1 MKKLLIYSC
10 CLLCFSAA
18 CQNAPLIESVR
29 IEKTDT
35 IAPVKTDAG
44 IVLASEQ
51 QAYPLS
57 VQKLI
62 KAYPGHFSGFEDN
75 HLIWKDGTKMLWD
88 DARKDK
94 TFSQLINESD
104 LEDQLTS
111 MAYPKG
117 KDAPKPKQKEDPGR
131 VRYEPFFKK
140 MYGASAEAVKKNLT
154 TIVWLPKTMN
164 LKLQVTTV
172 NDIHKKMQ
180 EISNRLDTM
189 PLLHKYLKNPGGT
202 FMWRKIAGTDRLSM
216 HSFGMTIDVNVEF
229 SDYWRWAIKE
239 EEGDGTR
246 IIEYKNRIPL
256 ELVEIFESYGFIW
269 GGKWYHYDTMHF
281 EYRPELLTD

>member
-1 MKKLLIYSC
+1 M
-10 CLLCFSAA
+10 
-18 CQNAPLIESVR
+18 N
-29 IEKTDT
+29 
-35 IAPVKTDAG
+35 
-44 IVLASEQ
+44 
-51 QAYPLS
+51 
-57 VQKLI
+57 
-62 KAYPGHFSGFEDN
+62 
-75 HLIWKDGTKMLWD
+75 
-88 DARKDK
+88 
-94 TFSQLINESD
+94 
-104 LEDQLTS
+104 
-111 MAYPKG
+111 
-117 KDAPKPKQKEDPGR
+117 APKPKQKEDPGR

-164 LKLQVTTV
+164 VKLQVTTV

-189 PLLHKYLKNPGGT
+189 PHLHKYLKNPGGT
-202 FMWRKIAGTDRLSM
+202 FMWRNIAGTDRLSM

-246 IIEYKNRIPL
+246 VIEYKNRIPL